1 MEIRL
6 PDSSRQKNKKERKDR
21 IKREKKKKKTNQSH
35 FSSQSMGT
43 CVFRDLNWVS
53 AFILLSAQCVC
64 VETVPEALST

>member
-6 PDSSRQKNKKERKDR
+6 PDSSRP
-21 IKREKKKKKTNQSH
+21 KKKKKKKDRINREKKTTQSH

-64 VETVPEALST
+64 VETVPEALTT

>member
-21 IKREKKKKKTNQSH
+21 IKREKKKKNTQSH

>member
-21 IKREKKKKKTNQSH
+21 IKREKKKKTTQSH